1 MPHVKGKV
9 AVITGAGSGIGRA
22 TAEAFVDHGAKVV
35 VADFDEA
42 GGKETVAALEAAG
55 GEAVFAKVD
64 VTDEDSV
71 AAMATAAKEAFAR
84 VDALVN
90 CAGISAGGPPGDL
103 HEIERS
109 AFERVLA
116 VNVTGTFLAMK
127 HVIPIMLENDGGAV
141 VNLSSTMGDRAAAGD
156 PSYATSK
163 HAVRGLTK
171 GAALTYAERNVR
183 VNCIGPGVVKTAM
196 TAPIFDD
203 EQTTQWLMS
212 VTPMRRFAEP
222 SEIAP
227 LIRFLCSD
235 AASFITGAYY
245 PIDGGWL
252 AG

>member
-1 MPHVKGKV
+1 MPHMTGKV
-9 AVITGAGSGIGRA
+9 GIITGAGSGIGRA
-22 TAEAFVDHGAKVV
+22 TAEAFVAHGAKVM
-35 VADFDEA
+35 VADFDEEH
-42 GGKETVAALEAAG
+42 GRETVASIEASG
-55 GEAVFAKVD
+55 GEAVFTKVD

-71 AAMATAAKEAFAR
+71 KEMAAAAKDAFGK

-90 CAGISAGGPPGDL
+90 CAGISAAGAPGPL

-109 AFERVLA
+109 AFERLMA

-127 HVIPIMLENDGGAV
+127 HVIPLMLESDGGAV
-141 VNLSSTMGDRAAAGD
+141 VNLSSTIGERGAAGD
-156 PSYATSK
+156 PSYTTSK

-171 GAALTYAERNVR
+171 SAALSYAEQGVR
-183 VNCIGPGVVKTAM
+183 VNCIGPGVVRTAM
-196 TAPIFDD
+196 TAPVFED

-222 SEIAP
+222 GEIAP

-235 AASFITGAYY
+235 AASYITGAYY